1 MKLMRIYFYLALL
14 CSLLSV
20 TLLKG
25 QTSSVFFPSYQPY
38 ASNPIIKYGD
48 GFADAAWNDPCV
60 LKQNGQYV
68 MYITAAV
75 GLSGTTPVKVYRQVS
90 TDGYNWT
97 LSPTTP
103 VLEPVS
109 STYYAGGT
117 ETPSV
122 IYKDSTFHMYLT
134 CYPPGNVA
142 SDFVLAHATS
152 TNGINWTMDSA
163 PILESDGSNTIYGSL
178 VGEPGA
184 VVYHDSIYVFFTSS
198 GVLNTAPINC
208 IGLMKSV
215 DGTNFT
221 TPQVAVQM
229 PQSVY
234 PVSSNYW
241 GLSTP
246 SALAINDTLYLFTD
260 VAQTINNVW
269 TQVAL
274 HQFKTDGISGIWN
287 FDDAPIHTM
296 QDFNWT
302 NGTFYSEIRS
312 ITPLM
317 DDNGKLRI
325 WYAGNRL
332 ADVSLAG
339 DTTYH
344 VTVDGLGNL
353 HVDPNYWGIGT
364 SEYQYSIPTSI
375 KNISSNQILMY
386 PNPTNG
392 IVYINKNLNIQV
404 YDVLGSMIINKK
416 ATSSID
422 LSILSDGLYFI
433 NIIDD
438 NKKLIERKKIIKE

>member
-1 MKLMRIYFYLALL
+1 MRLYLH
-14 CSLLSV
+14 V
-20 TLLKG
+20 TLLCCFLFVTLIKA
-25 QTSSVFFPSYQPY
+25 QTSSAFFPSYQPY
-38 ASNPIIKYGD
+38 AANPIIKYGD

-68 MYITAAV
+68 MYITAAI
-75 GLSGTTPVKVYRQVS
+75 GLSGNTPVKVYRQVS
-90 TDGYNWT
+90 SDGYNWN

-103 VLEPVS
+103 VLEPLA
-109 STYYAGGT
+109 STYYAGGA

-122 IYKDSTFHMYLT
+122 IYKDSTYHMYLT
-134 CYPPGNVA
+134 CYPPGNIA

-184 VVYHDSIYVFFTSS
+184 VVYHDSIYVFFTAS
-198 GVLNTAPINC
+198 GVLSSTPINC
-208 IGLMKSV
+208 IGLMKSS

-234 PVSSNYW
+234 PTSSNYW

-274 HQFKTDGISGIWN
+274 HQFKTDGSSGVWD
-287 FDDAPIHTM
+287 FDDAPIHTI
-296 QDFNWT
+296 QDFSWT

-344 VTVDGLGNL
+344 ITVDGLGNL

-364 SEYQYSIPTSI
+364 SEYQYSVTT
-375 KNISSNQILMY
+375 KLTETTSNQFSIY
-386 PNPTNG
+386 PNPTSG
-392 IVYINKNLNIQV
+392 IIHLNKKIFIEV
-404 YDVLGSMIINKK
+404 YDVLGNQVISKR
-416 ATSSID
+416 
-422 LSILSDGLYFI
+422 LSDTINLSTFFEGIYFI
-433 NIIDD
+433 NIIDAKG
-438 NKKLIERKKIIKE
+438 NLITRKKIIKE